1 MKNKSIGPRALLRLA
16 LCGLL
21 AALTPPTA
29 SRAET
34 PVALDFGITP
44 SHGGIWAETFSTMD
58 DDAAGILRFPLDHP
72 KAVSTALLGVGLL
85 VLVDRPVTQFYQQH
99 IERAFDGFSL
109 PELPWEQPFRK
120 LGLAREDVW
129 LVSGIGAS
137 YAYGAVTGDERSRRA
152 ALLSSKAMLYSFVTT
167 QVVLKTV
174 TSRMRPCKDLSVA
187 DCSDSTFT
195 NNPLDFGNYHGV
207 SLSPDGFGTSM
218 PSFHFTNYFAVARVY
233 SGVYDDSWVPY
244 GVAGLLSVSNI
255 RGHNHWVSD
264 MAAGALVGVAIGSVV
279 LKNSDSYRAGH
290 FTAVPYASP
299 DSVGVTISTKF

>member
-1 MKNKSIGPRALLRLA
+1 MENTSTCPRALLRLA

-21 AALTPPTA
+21 AALSLPVV
-29 SRAET
+29 SQAET
-34 PVALDFGITP
+34 PAALDFGMSP
-44 SHGGIWAETFSTMD
+44 GQGGLWAETFSTMD
-58 DDAAGILRFPLDHP
+58 DDARSILRFPLDHP
-72 KAVSTALLGVGLL
+72 KDVSMALLGVGLL
-85 VLVDRPVTQFYQQH
+85 VLVDRPVTRFYQQH
-99 IERAFDGFSL
+99 IESAFDGFSL
-109 PELPWEQPFRK
+109 PELPWERPFRK

-137 YAYGAVTGDERSRRA
+137 YAYGSVSGDDRARRA

-167 QVVLKTV
+167 QVVLKSV
-174 TSRMRPCKDLSVA
+174 TSRMRPCRDLSVPN
-187 DCSDSTFT
+187 CSDSNFT
-195 NNPLDFGNYHGV
+195 NDPFDFGNYHGV

-290 FTAVPYASP
+290 FTTAPLVSR
-299 DSVGVTISTKF
+299 DSVGLTISAKF